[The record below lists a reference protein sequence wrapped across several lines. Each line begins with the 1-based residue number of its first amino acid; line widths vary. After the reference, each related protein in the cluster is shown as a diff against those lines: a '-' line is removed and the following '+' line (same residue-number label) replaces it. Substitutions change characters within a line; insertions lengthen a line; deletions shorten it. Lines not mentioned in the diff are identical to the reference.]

1 MAKKPVPGTPSWL
14 RETNERTALS
24 LLLEHGVLTRNRLGE
39 LSGLSKPTASQIVS
53 RLESAGIIDVVGEV
67 SGGRGPNAASYGV
80 RSDRVLGVAIDI
92 DDSVIRSTVVD
103 ALGTEHPVVETAIDP
118 GDGDRSASA
127 DVRAAIDSAC
137 SATTANTTAVQIVSI
152 GVQGSIDPRTDEL
165 SFIDTLPGW
174 PRKGVRKKLAD
185 ALGREVRIDNDVNLA
200 AIAERSEGAG
210 AGTSSFVLLWM
221 GDGLGLAVD
230 LAGTVHRGASG
241 GAGEIGYLPVPRE
254 TSVLDP
260 EATDLQQ
267 LLGGEAIARLARK
280 HGIAADNSAAG
291 QVSAAAL
298 VRALAGHP
306 EREALFA
313 DIAPRIALGIVPVLA
328 ILDPEVIVLGGPLG
342 TAGGELLAG
351 LVSDEIARAQ
361 LWRPTVT
368 ASAIPEFPVLRGAR
382 EVLVHAVQNRLL
394 DEVSTIPSAPSERA
408 DTIRTIHRK
417 EQ

>member
-80 RSDRVLGVAIDI
+80 RADRVLGVAIDI
-92 DDSVIRSTVVD
+92 DDNVIRSTMVD

-118 GDGDRSASA
+118 TDGDRSAAA
-127 DVRAAIDSAC
+127 DIRAAIDSAC
-137 SATTANTTAVQIVSI
+137 SATTANTTAVQVVSI

-174 PRKGVRKKLAD
+174 PRTGVSKKLAD

-210 AGTSSFVLLWM
+210 VGTSSFVLLWM

-230 LAGTVHRGASG
+230 LAGTVHRGAAG

-254 TSVLDP
+254 ASVIDP
-260 EATDLQQ
+260 EATDLQD
-267 LLGGEAIARLARK
+267 LLGGEAVAKLARA
-280 HGIAADNSAAG
+280 HG
-291 QVSAAAL
+291 VSGDSSTEL
-298 VRALAGHP
+298 LKSLANHP
-306 EREALFA
+306 EGEAVFA
-313 DIAPRIALGIVPVLA
+313 AIAPRIALGIVPVLA

-361 LWRPTVT
+361 PWRPIVT

-382 EVLVHAVQNRLL
+382 EVLVHAVQKRLL
-394 DEVSTIPSAPSERA
+394 DEVSAIPSAPSEEP